1 MSILDIT
8 AALFR
13 ERRRLVIALGF
24 AAAVAIVPVSAAN
37 YSEHAPN
44 GVERSV
50 AECLPFTEICWP
62 DPPPLLGTPAGSGM
76 PVATP
81 APAPPP
87 ANLPNTAPV
96 IDANSPIDLDVENE
110 G

>member
-13 ERRRLVIALGF
+13 ERRRVVIALGF

-50 AECLPFTEICWP
+50 AECLPFTDICFP
-62 DPPPLLGTPAGSGM
+62 DPAPLLGGEPA
-76 PVATP
+76 PIATP

-87 ANLPNTAPV
+87 P
-96 IDANSPIDLDVENE
+96 DATVDQITINGKETLINSGPS
-110 G
+110 